1 VCGMEAAWLARARWR
16 WRGAWLWP
24 TFIGAAV
31 LDGVIAHTRPFLGD
45 SQSVVGGI
53 LAGLILNLLAVVL
66 GSRPAGALLRRA
78 RPDMPVLVAR
88 NYGGTILVVAISAG
102 LLAVGVA
109 RHGGIV
115 SGERALDDAVV
126 RAEAYI
132 GDHAPATFRADAT
145 RTDTFT
151 IQAGAIYRTCVPS
164 QDGLRFYCVIVK
176 THLPLAQSVVPDGS
190 EPNAIMSEGT
200 N

>member
-1 VCGMEAAWLARARWR
+1 MEAAWLARARWR

-31 LDGVIAHTRPFLGD
+31 LDGVIAHARPFLGD
-45 SQSVVGGI
+45 RQSVVGAV

-66 GSRPAGALLRRA
+66 GSRPAGALVRRI

-88 NYGGTILVVAISAG
+88 NYGGTVLVAAITAG
-102 LLAVGVA
+102 LLAIGLA
-109 RHGGIV
+109 RHQGIV
-115 SGERALDDAVV
+115 SGEHALDDAIA

-132 GDHAPATFRADAT
+132 GDHAPATFRVNAT

-151 IQAGAIYRTCVPS
+151 IQPGAIYRTCVPG
-164 QDGLRFYCVIVK
+164 QAGLRFYCVIVK
-176 THLPLAQSVVPDGS
+176 THLPLARSVIPDGS
-190 EPNAIMSEGT
+190 EPNAVMSEGT